1 MKKAKKEK
9 SRKKK
14 EIKRNRGNGR
24 DFILIFRQLLL
35 AVENEQ
41 KEKCW
46 SQELV

>member
-24 DFILIFRQLLL
+24 DFILIFRQLLW

-46 SQELV
+46 SQKLV